1 MKATI
6 EFNLSDPDDSRDYY
20 LINKSSDMAMF
31 IWQLAYNTKKELEYD
46 IEAKGKMSNYDTL
59 DILFEKIHEMLTEYD
74 INIDKLG

>member
-1 MKATI
+1 MKAII